1 MKVFK
6 KLFLSCMTLVFLI
19 ITFASTTYAWFKI
32 NSSAAVEGFDFE
44 IQGGMG
50 FVVSADGK
58 NYKNSISSKEIKQLI
73 IQGLDDELYQL
84 IDGKLINQNTQQA
97 LSESQMDEVISERV
111 LLMPLTSHDGIALTD
126 LYNASSTGKSGRF
139 VEFSIYFK
147 CASDYLDDGLVY
159 DIYLNGEDQTDERTG
174 ATIPATSI
182 TSAPTSVS
190 LKAPMTLGDGTML
203 SRGDKIQV
211 YSSNALR
218 MSVQDTS
225 SDSPKATIFELSDE
239 SDKNLGSYAT
249 DYNKETDTSDLSEE
263 EKDILD
269 RLYNAD
275 KNAMFTYY
283 NNLRTSSKL
292 NKMKYEEMPQT
303 VKSLAEEATARV
315 TTVKS
320 GFEANLLTFRFWLEG
335 WDADCFDGLA
345 NSISVKLSFT
355 SKRVYD

>member
-73 IQGLDDELYQL
+73 IQSLEDELYQ
-84 IDGKLINQNTQQA
+84 ITDGNLINQSTQRA
-97 LSESQMDEVISERV
+97 LSVEQMDELISKRV
-111 LLMPLTSHDGIALTD
+111 LLMPLTSYDGIALTD
-126 LYNASSTGKSGRF
+126 LYNASSTCKSGRF
-139 VEFSIYFK
+139 VEFGIYFK
-147 CASDYLDDGLVY
+147 CASDYLDDELVY
-159 DIYLNGEDQTDERTG
+159 DIYLNGEELTDERTG
-174 ATIPATSI
+174 VTIPATSI
-182 TSAPTSVS
+182 TASPTSVS
-190 LKAPMTLGDGTML
+190 LKASMTLGDGTVL
-203 SRGDKIQV
+203 NRGEKIEV

-218 MSVQDTS
+218 MSIQDTS
-225 SDSPKATIFELSDE
+225 LESPKATIFELSDE
-239 SDKNLGSYAT
+239 SDRNLGSYAT

-263 EKDILD
+263 EKSTLD
-269 RLYNAD
+269 ELYNAD

-283 NNLRTSSKL
+283 NNLRASSKL
-292 NKMKYEEMPQT
+292 VKMKYEEMPQT
-303 VKSLAEEATARV
+303 VKSLTGESTAKV

-320 GFEANLLTFRFWLEG
+320 GFDANLLTFRFWLEG

-355 SKRVYD
+355 SKRVYN